1 MNRRLVN
8 QKKKFSTDNAN
19 PGSVQK
25 KIPNL
30 NEVNEAQ

>member
-19 PGSVQK
+19 PTGITQK
-25 KIPNL
+25 KSPNP
-30 NEVNEAQ
+30 NEVSEA